1 MVEWIKER
9 DNDITQLQKD
19 ILDQDRYNKE
29 QQEKIEHLEKLV
41 EDLTDKVGKAE
52 EQRKSENATT
62 QRTTRSAVASQSE
75 KQLANTLKALEAQ
88 TQGMEERI

>member
-9 DNDITQLQKD
+9 DNDITQLQRD
-19 ILDQDRYNKE
+19 ILDQNMYNKE

>member
-1 MVEWIKER
+1 MVAWIKER

-19 ILDQDRYNKE
+19 ILDQDMYNKE

-52 EQRKSENATT
+52 EQMKSENATT
-62 QRTTRSAVASQSE
+62 QRTTRSAVVSQSD
-75 KQLANTLKALEAQ
+75 KQLAHTIKALEAQ
-88 TQGMEERI
+88 T

>member
-19 ILDQDRYNKE
+19 ILDQDMYNKE

-75 KQLANTLKALEAQ
+75 KQVTNTLKALEAQ